1 MNRKVEELKQSIN
14 KSVMIYI
21 IGCCCFVLVA
31 LASLWFGYYVIC
43 YHNDHEL
50 PLQFTVI
57 SLAGGLLLWEMIK
70 SFRFKTSLPK
80 TFKPIIE
87 QEYPAL
93 FAIINEITTS
103 LNLSPI
109 RKVYICPDAT
119 AAVFIQPQLR
129 NILFEPKRNLVVG
142 LGFLT
147 QMDDD
152 EIRAML
158 YHEFGHYAQEEMKNS
173 ISVYTVGQ
181 FSQSF
186 VSIKEMKKESTWQQ
200 QLKVQLL
207 LFTYFVIWICNRIN
221 KAYSKLAK
229 QMEYDADD
237 VAVKYVGAPTLQRAL
252 LHAACIRYNYEVLQW
267 GLQQLQL
274 QNIQVDNI
282 YLALHFV
289 GNYFRPSRR
298 LLSSEVVKR
307 VERLG
312 KLRYDKLPLQSTCKV
327 REYAMQIIPSQS
339 NLTSSCSAYQFAQWL
354 REGLMIYMHQRELST
369 AVLLEIHLD
378 KKKHKLPWFDA
389 TYKIMLDGKEI
400 GSGNFIKG
408 YTLKRR
414 TSPGKHVITAYAPS
428 GIISTP
434 FEFEVETNKS
444 YKIEMDYK
452 VYLKDGIYDV
462 FGYHIFS
469 KSTENK
475 LK

>member
-1 MNRKVEELKQSIN
+1 MSDLKRVIN
-14 KSVMIYI
+14 KSI
-21 IGCCCFVLVA
+21 IMYMVGCFCFVF
-31 LASLWFGYYVIC
+31 LAIASIWFGYYIIRN
-43 YHNDHEL
+43 YGEHDL
-50 PLQFTVI
+50 PIQLTI
-57 SLAGGLLLWEMIK
+57 LSLAGCWLLWEIAK
-70 SFRFKTSLPK
+70 AFRFKAKLPSN
-80 TFKPIIE
+80 FHPIRA

-93 FAIINEITTS
+93 FAIINEVTDN
-103 LNLSPI
+103 LYLSPI
-109 RKVYICPDAT
+109 ERVYISPDAT

-129 NILFEPKRNLVVG
+129 NLLFEPKRNLVIG
-142 LGFLT
+142 MGFLT

-152 EIRAML
+152 EIRAVL
-158 YHEFGHYAQEEMKNS
+158 YHEFGHYVQTEMKS
-173 ISVYTVGQ
+173 SLSVYTVGQ

-207 LFTYFVIWICNRIN
+207 LFTYFTIWFCNRIN
-221 KAYSKLAK
+221 KAYSQLAK

-267 GLQQLQL
+267 GLQQLQP

-282 YLALHFV
+282 YLALHFI
-289 GNYFRPSRR
+289 GNYSRPSRR
-298 LLSSEVVKR
+298 LLSTEVIKR
-307 VERLG
+307 VERIG
-312 KLRYDKLPLQSTCKV
+312 KLEYEKQTLRSICKV
-327 REYAMQIIPSQS
+327 REYAMQIVPSESNPSQACQAS
-339 NLTSSCSAYQFAQWL
+339 QFAQWL
-354 REGLMIYMHQRELST
+354 REGFMIYTQQRELNT

-414 TSPGKHVITAYAPS
+414 ISPGKHIITAYAPS

-434 FEFEVETNKS
+434 FEFEVKADKS
-444 YKIEMDYK
+444 YRIDMDYK
-452 VYLKDGIYDV
+452 VYLKNGIYDV
-462 FGYHIFS
+462 FGKNIYQ
-469 KSTENK
+469 K
-475 LK
+475 